1 MMREIPIEKNDDIE
15 FTIDALGSEGQGIGR
30 VDGYTVFV
38 PLALPGEKIRAHV
51 IKTTSGYGVAKLTEV
66 MEPSKDRAQQDCPA
80 YPRCGGCS
88 MRHMSYAAQL
98 AAKTKQVRDAFIRL
112 GRFDGSEI
120 NVQPCRGME
129 HPDRYRNKGSFP
141 YGYDENHC
149 IVPGF
154 FSPRSHRIVPIADCP
169 IQSEN
174 IMAAVR
180 VVTDWAR
187 EYNITPYDEQKRCG
201 LLRHCMVRESSSGVI
216 VMVVTAASC
225 HTILSL

>member
-88 MRHMSYAAQL
+88 MRRSW
-98 AAKTKQVRDAFIRL
+98 
-112 GRFDGSEI
+112 
-120 NVQPCRGME
+120 P
-129 HPDRYRNKGSFP
+129 
-141 YGYDENHC
+141 
-149 IVPGF
+149 
-154 FSPRSHRIVPIADCP
+154 PR
-169 IQSEN
+169 QS
-174 IMAAVR
+174 R
-180 VVTDWAR
+180 
-187 EYNITPYDEQKRCG
+187 
-201 LLRHCMVRESSSGVI
+201 
-216 VMVVTAASC
+216 
-225 HTILSL
+225 

>member
-88 MRHMSYAAQL
+88 
-98 AAKTKQVRDAFIRL
+98 I
-112 GRFDGSEI
+112 
-120 NVQPCRGME
+120 
-129 HPDRYRNKGSFP
+129 YRK
-141 YGYDENHC
+141 
-149 IVPGF
+149 
-154 FSPRSHRIVPIADCP
+154 
-169 IQSEN
+169 
-174 IMAAVR
+174 
-180 VVTDWAR
+180 
-187 EYNITPYDEQKRCG
+187 CG
-201 LLRHCMVRESSSGVI
+201 
-216 VMVVTAASC
+216 T
-225 HTILSL
+225 

>member
-98 AAKTKQVRDAFIRL
+98 AAKTKAGGTHLSVSAGL
-112 GRFDGSEI
+112 
-120 NVQPCRGME
+120 ME
-129 HPDRYRNKGSFP
+129 ANKCTALSRHGT
-141 YGYDENHC
+141 
-149 IVPGF
+149 
-154 FSPRSHRIVPIADCP
+154 PIGIAT
-169 IQSEN
+169 
-174 IMAAVR
+174 R
-180 VVTDWAR
+180 
-187 EYNITPYDEQKRCG
+187 
-201 LLRHCMVRESSSGVI
+201 
-216 VMVVTAASC
+216 AAS
-225 HTILSL
+225 IWL

>member
-120 NVQPCRGME
+120 NVQPCHGME
-129 HPDRYRNKGSFP
+129 HPETGHILIPRRTGDDIPCTCRFHQSCVEGLASGPMLERRTGMKGKDIP
-141 YGYDENHC
+141 AD
-149 IVPGF
+149 
-154 FSPRSHRIVPIADCP
+154 SPVWDLEAFYIAEALVNYTMCYSVERIVL
-169 IQSEN
+169 
-174 IMAAVR
+174 
-180 VVTDWAR
+180 
-187 EYNITPYDEQKRCG
+187 G
-201 LLRHCMVRESSSGVI
+201 GGV
-216 VMVVTAASC
+216 MDN
-225 HTILSL
+225 